1 MNIHLQNKSILILSP
16 HTDDA
21 ELGCGGTIKLLLEQ
35 GNEVHI
41 AAFSACRHSV
51 LAGFPEDVLVQEIK
65 ASTQELGVPAEN
77 LHLFDYDVRTFNFH
91 RQEIL
96 DDILNLRH
104 KIKPD
109 VVFVPSV
116 NDIHQDHYT
125 IAQEAVRAFKFSTLL
140 CYELPW
146 NNFEFKTTLF
156 YSLEQ
161 KHIEAKMR
169 ALACYKS
176 QAHRPYMQPDFIQSL
191 ARVRGVQVGLPFAE
205 VFEVVRMIY

>member
-1 MNIHLQNKSILILSP
+1 MQIHNQTILILSP

-35 GNEVHI
+35 GNRVHI

-51 LAGFPEDVLVQEIK
+51 LDGFPEDLLVQEIK
-65 ASTQELGVPAEN
+65 ASTQKLGVPEEN
-77 LHLFDYDVRTFNFH
+77 LHLFDYDVRTFNYH
-91 RQEIL
+91 RQQLL
-96 DDILNLRH
+96 DDILKLRETL
-104 KIKPD
+104 KPT
-109 VVFVPSV
+109 VVFVPSI

-156 YSLEQ
+156 FGL
-161 KHIEAKMR
+161 KEAHVEDKIQ
-169 ALACYKS
+169 ALTQYKS
-176 QAHRPYMQPDFIQSL
+176 QAHRPYMSPAFTRSQ
-191 ARVRGVQVGLPFAE
+191 ARMRGVQAGLEWAE
-205 VFEVVRMIY
+205 VFEVVRMVISS

>member
-1 MNIHLQNKSILILSP
+1 MLIVNNKKCLILAP

-21 ELGCGGTIKLLLEQ
+21 ELGCGATIHRLLHE
-35 GNEVHI
+35 GNTVYC
-41 AAFSACRHSV
+41 AAFSACKQSV
-51 LAGFPEDVLVQEIK
+51 KPEFPEDVLEKELK
-65 ASTQELGVPAEN
+65 AASSELGIKPEN
-77 LHLFDYDVRTFNFH
+77 LILFEYEVRTFNYH
-91 RQEIL
+91 RQAIL
-96 DDILNLRH
+96 DDIIKLRDM
-104 KIKPD
+104 IKPD

-161 KHIEAKMR
+161 KHVDAKMR
-169 ALACYKS
+169 ALACYNS

>member
-1 MNIHLQNKSILILSP
+1 MYFTNKTILILAP

-21 ELGCGGTIKLLLEQ
+21 ELGCGGTISRLIED
-35 GNEVHI
+35 GNTVYC
-41 AAFSACRHSV
+41 AAFSACKHSV
-51 LAGFPEDVLVQEIK
+51 IEGFPEDVLETEVKQ
-65 ASTQELGVPAEN
+65 ASSTLGINPDN
-77 LHLFDYDVRTFNFH
+77 LFLYEYAVRTFNFH

-96 DDILNLRH
+96 DDILNLRN

-161 KHIEAKMR
+161 KHVDAKMR

-176 QAHRPYMQPDFIQSL
+176 QAHRPYMKPDFIQSL
-191 ARVRGVQVGLPFAE
+191 AKVRGVQVGLPLAE

>member
-1 MNIHLQNKSILILSP
+1 LKFTNKSILILSP

-35 GNEVHI
+35 KNQVHI

-51 LAGFPEDVLVQEIK
+51 LAGFPEDVLIQEIK
-65 ASTQELGVPAEN
+65 ASTRELGIPVDN

-96 DDILNLRH
+96 DDILNLRN

-161 KHIEAKMR
+161 KHVDAKMR

-176 QAHRPYMQPDFIQSL
+176 QAHRPYMKPDFIQSL
-191 ARVRGVQVGLPFAE
+191 AKVRGVQVGLPLAE

>member
-1 MNIHLQNKSILILSP
+1 MQIHNQTILILSP

-21 ELGCGGTIKLLLEQ
+21 ELGCGATIRLLLEQ
-35 GNEVHI
+35 GNQVHV

-65 ASTQELGVPAEN
+65 ASTRELGVPAEN
-77 LHLFDYDVRTFNFH
+77 LYLFDYDVRTFNFH

-96 DDILNLRH
+96 DDILNLRN

-156 YSLEQ
+156 FGLQESHVEQ
-161 KHIEAKMR
+161 KIK
-169 ALACYKS
+169 ALSNYKS

>member
-1 MNIHLQNKSILILSP
+1 MHFQNKSILILSP

-65 ASTQELGVPAEN
+65 ASTRELGVPAEN
-77 LHLFDYDVRTFNFH
+77 LYLFDYDVRTFNFH

-96 DDILNLRH
+96 DDILNLRN

-161 KHIEAKMR
+161 KHVDAKMR

-176 QAHRPYMQPDFIQSL
+176 QAHRPYMKPDFIQSL
-191 ARVRGVQVGLPFAE
+191 AKVRGVQVGLPLAE

>member
-1 MNIHLQNKSILILSP
+1 MHFQNKSILILSP

-65 ASTQELGVPAEN
+65 ASTRELGVPAEN
-77 LHLFDYDVRTFNFH
+77 LYLFDYDVRTFNFH

-96 DDILNLRH
+96 DDILNLRN

-156 YSLEQ
+156 FGLQESHVEQ
-161 KHIEAKMR
+161 KIK
-169 ALACYKS
+169 ALSNYKS

>member
-1 MNIHLQNKSILILSP
+1 MNFTNKTILILAP

-21 ELGCGGTIKLLLEQ
+21 ELGCGGTINRLIED
-35 GNEVHI
+35 GNTVYC
-41 AAFSACRHSV
+41 AAFSACKHSV
-51 LAGFPEDVLVQEIK
+51 IEGFPEDVLETEVKQ
-65 ASTQELGVPAEN
+65 ASSALGIAPD
-77 LHLFDYDVRTFNFH
+77 HLFLFEYAVRTFNYH

-96 DDILNLRH
+96 DDILNLRNT
-104 KIKPD
+104 IKPD

-161 KHIEAKMR
+161 KHVDAKIR

-191 ARVRGVQVGLPFAE
+191 AKVRGVQVGLPLAE

>member
-1 MNIHLQNKSILILSP
+1 MNFTNKTILILAP

-21 ELGCGGTIKLLLEQ
+21 ELGCGGTINRLIED
-35 GNEVHI
+35 GNTVYC
-41 AAFSACRHSV
+41 AASSACKHSV
-51 LAGFPEDVLVQEIK
+51 IEGFPEDVLETEVKQ
-65 ASTQELGVPAEN
+65 ASSALGIAPD
-77 LHLFDYDVRTFNFH
+77 HLFLFEYAVRTFNYH

-96 DDILNLRH
+96 DDILNLRNT
-104 KIKPD
+104 IKPD

-161 KHIEAKMR
+161 KHVDAKIR

-191 ARVRGVQVGLPFAE
+191 AKVRGVQVGLPLAE

>member
-1 MNIHLQNKSILILSP
+1 MNFTNKTILILAP

-21 ELGCGGTIKLLLEQ
+21 ELGCGGTISRLIED
-35 GNEVHI
+35 GNTVYC
-41 AAFSACRHSV
+41 AAFSACKHSV
-51 LAGFPEDVLVQEIK
+51 IEGFPEDVLETEVKQ
-65 ASTQELGVPAEN
+65 ASSALGIAPD
-77 LHLFDYDVRTFNFH
+77 HLFLFEYAVRTFNYH

-96 DDILNLRH
+96 DDILNLRN

-161 KHIEAKMR
+161 KHVEAKMR

-191 ARVRGVQVGLPFAE
+191 AKVRGVQVGLPLAE

>member
-1 MNIHLQNKSILILSP
+1 MHFQNKTILILSP

-35 GNEVHI
+35 GNQVHI

-51 LAGFPEDVLVQEIK
+51 LEGFPEDVLVQEIK
-65 ASTQELGVPAEN
+65 ASTRELGIPAEN

-96 DDILNLRH
+96 DDILNLRN

-161 KHIEAKMR
+161 KHVDAKMR

-176 QAHRPYMQPDFIQSL
+176 QAHRPYMKPDFIQSL
-191 ARVRGVQVGLPFAE
+191 AKVRGVQVGLPLAE

>member
-1 MNIHLQNKSILILSP
+1 MHFQNKSILILSP

-65 ASTQELGVPAEN
+65 ASTQELGVLAEN

-96 DDILNLRH
+96 DDILNLRN

-161 KHIEAKMR
+161 KHVEAKIR

-191 ARVRGVQVGLPFAE
+191 AKVRGVQVGLPLAE

>member
-1 MNIHLQNKSILILSP
+1 MHFQNKSILILSP

-65 ASTQELGVPAEN
+65 ASTRELGVPAEN
-77 LHLFDYDVRTFNFH
+77 LYLFDYDVRTFNFH

-96 DDILNLRH
+96 DDILNLRN

-161 KHIEAKMR
+161 KHVEAKMR

-191 ARVRGVQVGLPFAE
+191 AKVRGVQVGLPLAE

>member
-1 MNIHLQNKSILILSP
+1 MYFTNKTILILAP

-21 ELGCGGTIKLLLEQ
+21 ELGCGGTISRLIED
-35 GNEVHI
+35 GNTVYC
-41 AAFSACRHSV
+41 AAFSACKHSV
-51 LAGFPEDVLVQEIK
+51 IEGFPEDVLETEVKQ
-65 ASTQELGVPAEN
+65 ASSALGIAPD
-77 LHLFDYDVRTFNFH
+77 HLFLFEYAVRTFNYH

-96 DDILNLRH
+96 DDILNLRN

-161 KHIEAKMR
+161 KHVDAKMR

-176 QAHRPYMQPDFIQSL
+176 QAHRPYMKPDFIQSL
-191 ARVRGVQVGLPFAE
+191 AKVRGVQVGLPLAE

>member
-1 MNIHLQNKSILILSP
+1 LILAP

-21 ELGCGGTIKLLLEQ
+21 ELGCGGTISRLIED
-35 GNEVHI
+35 GNTVYC
-41 AAFSACRHSV
+41 AAFSACKHSV
-51 LAGFPEDVLVQEIK
+51 IEGFPEDVLETEVKQ
-65 ASTQELGVPAEN
+65 ASSTLGINPDN
-77 LHLFDYDVRTFNFH
+77 LFLYEYAVRTFNFH

-96 DDILNLRH
+96 DDILNLRN

-161 KHIEAKMR
+161 KHVDAKMR

-176 QAHRPYMQPDFIQSL
+176 QAHRPYMKPDFIQSL
-191 ARVRGVQVGLPFAE
+191 AKVRGVQVGLPLAE

>member
-1 MNIHLQNKSILILSP
+1 MNFTNKTILILAP

-21 ELGCGGTIKLLLEQ
+21 ELGCGGTISRLIED
-35 GNEVHI
+35 GNTVYC
-41 AAFSACRHSV
+41 AAFSACKHSV
-51 LAGFPEDVLVQEIK
+51 IEGFPEDVLETEVKQ
-65 ASTQELGVPAEN
+65 ASSALGIAPD
-77 LHLFDYDVRTFNFH
+77 HLFLFEYAVRTFNYH

-96 DDILNLRH
+96 DDILNLRNT
-104 KIKPD
+104 IKPD

-161 KHIEAKMR
+161 KHVDAKMR

-176 QAHRPYMQPDFIQSL
+176 QAHRPYMQSDFIQSL
-191 ARVRGVQVGLPFAE
+191 AKVRGVQVGLPLAE

>member
-1 MNIHLQNKSILILSP
+1 MHFQNKSILILSP

-65 ASTQELGVPAEN
+65 ASTRELGVPAEN
-77 LHLFDYDVRTFNFH
+77 LYLFDYDVRTFNFH

-161 KHIEAKMR
+161 KHVEAKMR

-191 ARVRGVQVGLPFAE
+191 AKVRGVQVGLPLAE

>member
-1 MNIHLQNKSILILSP
+1 MNFTNKTILILAP

-21 ELGCGGTIKLLLEQ
+21 ELGCGGTINRLIED
-35 GNEVHI
+35 GNTVYC
-41 AAFSACRHSV
+41 AAFSACKHSV
-51 LAGFPEDVLVQEIK
+51 IEGFPEDVLETEVKQ
-65 ASTQELGVPAEN
+65 ASSALGIAPD
-77 LHLFDYDVRTFNFH
+77 HLFLFEYAVRTFNYH

-96 DDILNLRH
+96 DDILNLRN

-161 KHIEAKMR
+161 KHVEAKMR

-191 ARVRGVQVGLPFAE
+191 AKVRGVQVGLPLAE

>member
-1 MNIHLQNKSILILSP
+1 MNFTNKTILILAP

-21 ELGCGGTIKLLLEQ
+21 ELGCGGTISRLIED
-35 GNEVHI
+35 GNTVYC
-41 AAFSACRHSV
+41 AAFSACKHSV
-51 LAGFPEDVLVQEIK
+51 IEGFPEDVLETEVKQ
-65 ASTQELGVPAEN
+65 ASSALGIAPD
-77 LHLFDYDVRTFNFH
+77 HLFLFEYAVRTFNYH

-161 KHIEAKMR
+161 KHVEAKMR

-191 ARVRGVQVGLPFAE
+191 AKVRGVQVGLPLAE

>member
-1 MNIHLQNKSILILSP
+1 VLETEVKQASS
-16 HTDDA
+16 A
-21 ELGCGGTIKLLLEQ
+21 LG
-35 GNEVHI
+35 I
-41 AAFSACRHSV
+41 A
-51 LAGFPEDVLVQEIK
+51 PD
-65 ASTQELGVPAEN
+65 
-77 LHLFDYDVRTFNFH
+77 HLFLFEYAVRTFNYH

-161 KHIEAKMR
+161 KHVEAKMR

-191 ARVRGVQVGLPFAE
+191 AKVRGVQVGLPLAE

>member
-1 MNIHLQNKSILILSP
+1 MQIHNQTIIILSP

-21 ELGCGGTIKLLLEQ
+21 ELGCGGTIRLLLEQ
-35 GNEVHI
+35 GNHVHI

-65 ASTQELGVPAEN
+65 ASTRQLGIPEVN
-77 LHLFDYDVRTFNFH
+77 LHLFDYDVRTFNYH
-91 RQEIL
+91 RQQLL
-96 DDILNLRH
+96 DDILKLRETL
-104 KIKPD
+104 KPSF
-109 VVFVPSV
+109 VFVPSI

-156 YSLEQ
+156 FALKESHVEQ
-161 KHIEAKMR
+161 KIQ
-169 ALACYKS
+169 ALSQYKS
-176 QAHRPYMQPDFIQSL
+176 QAHRPYMNPEFTRSQ
-191 ARVRGVQVGLPFAE
+191 ARLRGVQAGVEWAE
-205 VFEVVRMIY
+205 VFEVVRMVIT

>member
-1 MNIHLQNKSILILSP
+1 MNFTNKTILILAP

-21 ELGCGGTIKLLLEQ
+21 ELGCGGTINRLIED
-35 GNEVHI
+35 GNTVYC
-41 AAFSACRHSV
+41 AAFSACKHSV
-51 LAGFPEDVLVQEIK
+51 IEGFPEDVLETEVKQ
-65 ASTQELGVPAEN
+65 ASSALGIAPD
-77 LHLFDYDVRTFNFH
+77 HLFLFEYAVRTFNYH
-91 RQEIL
+91 RQKIL

-161 KHIEAKMR
+161 KHVDAKMR

-191 ARVRGVQVGLPFAE
+191 AKVRGVQVGLPLAE

>member
-1 MNIHLQNKSILILSP
+1 
-16 HTDDA
+16 
-21 ELGCGGTIKLLLEQ
+21 
-35 GNEVHI
+35 
-41 AAFSACRHSV
+41 V

-65 ASTQELGVPAEN
+65 ASTRELGVPAEN
-77 LHLFDYDVRTFNFH
+77 LYLFDYDVRTFNFH

-96 DDILNLRH
+96 DDILNLRN

-156 YSLEQ
+156 FGLQESHVEQ
-161 KHIEAKMR
+161 KIK
-169 ALACYKS
+169 ALSNYKS

>member
-1 MNIHLQNKSILILSP
+1 MNLTQKSILILSP

-65 ASTQELGVPAEN
+65 ASTRELGIPAKN

-156 YSLEQ
+156 FGLHESHVEQ
-161 KHIEAKMR
+161 KIK
-169 ALACYKS
+169 ALSNYKS
-176 QAHRPYMQPDFIQSL
+176 QAHRAYMQPDFIRSL
-191 ARVRGVQVGLPFAE
+191 AKVRGVQVGLPYAE

>member
-1 MNIHLQNKSILILSP
+1 MNFTNKTILILAP

-21 ELGCGGTIKLLLEQ
+21 ELGCGGTISRLIED
-35 GNEVHI
+35 GNIVYC
-41 AAFSACRHSV
+41 AAFSACKHSV
-51 LAGFPEDVLVQEIK
+51 IEGFPEDVLETEVKQ
-65 ASTQELGVPAEN
+65 ASSALGIAPD
-77 LHLFDYDVRTFNFH
+77 HLFLFEYAVRTFNYH

-96 DDILNLRH
+96 DDILNLRN

-161 KHIEAKMR
+161 KHVEAKMR

-191 ARVRGVQVGLPFAE
+191 AKVRGVQVGLPLAE